1 MEDEIPRPLPGCP
14 GLANMETP
22 EAPMAKIEFPGVP
35 TKKRKPI
42 GSEGTS
48 SMNPVTVAEAEATT
62 YTSGTYAQQF
72 RTATWSTK
80 FTPMHFVSMWKDD
93 YHKDHITVAMSVP
106 GGLLKGGLNGK
117 LFPTVS
123 NDGKELVIKC
133 QWPNVLANLNLMQKG
148 WKRQPGVTDRQL
160 VTMTMAA
167 ECEVS
172 SIRRALG
179 ITHAE
184 PLYSEALIKLHV
196 ECERQIKKVLPLVD
210 TAGGAVLYVILKVRS
225 KGLEM
230 NHIDFNNF
238 SLAAME
244 SDDSDDSSCES
255 LLRPIPGISP
265 PVTNN
270 TYDTKIRSS
279 TSVVTGSDRKG
290 KRSRLPPGSHSDY
303 MTF

>member
-14 GLANMETP
+14 GLEDQVVDTP
-22 EAPMAKIEFPGVP
+22 VPVAKVEVPCVP
-35 TKKRKPI
+35 TKKRKPTD
-42 GSEGTS
+42 GSA
-48 SMNPVTVAEAEATT
+48 MNPVTVAEADGTT

-93 YHKDHITVAMSVP
+93 FHKDHITVAMSVP
-106 GGLLKGGLNGK
+106 SGLLAGGLNGK

-133 QWPNVLANLNLMQKG
+133 QWPNVLANLTLMQKG
-148 WKRQPGVTDRQL
+148 WRRQPGITERQL
-160 VTMTMAA
+160 VTQIMAA

-172 SIRRALG
+172 CIRRALG
-179 ITHAE
+179 VAYSE
-184 PLYSEALIKLHV
+184 PLFSEAMIKLHV

-210 TAGGAVLYVILKVRS
+210 TAQGAVLYVILKVRS
-225 KGLEM
+225 KGLEI

-238 SLAAME
+238 NLEAID

-265 PVTNN
+265 PVTHS
-270 TYDTKIRSS
+270 YDNKSRSG

-290 KRSRLPPGSHSDY
+290 NKRSRLAPAGHSDY
-303 MTF
+303 ITF